1 MTSCATA
8 ADLRQPASS
17 STREA
22 LADGVRSGLL
32 HRPRFL
38 SPWMLYDAYGS
49 RLFERITQLP
59 EYYPTRTERT
69 ILADSAGAIIA
80 ATRAGKPQFLR
91 LLELGAGTASK
102 TALLLDA
109 IVGLQ
114 GEALYIPVDVSPDA
128 LDIARKTIEAAL
140 PEVRVVP
147 LVTNYV
153 THPAQLERF
162 VGTTLAICI
171 GSSIGNFSPEAARTI
186 LRHLRDQLRTGDA
199 LLLGTDLV
207 KDESPLL
214 AAYDDSDGVTAAFNL
229 NLLHRLNRELDA
241 DFDPASFR
249 HRVRWNRAE
258 SRIEMHL
265 ESMRDQRVRI
275 PAADLDLHFAASE
288 TIHTEN
294 SYKFTPETIRML
306 LSEAGF
312 EEEHTWTDPLCWYA
326 VTLARVAL
334 T

>member
-1 MTSCATA
+1 M
-8 ADLRQPASS
+8 
-17 STREA
+17 REA

-38 SPWMLYDAYGS
+38 YPWMLYDAYGS

-102 TALLLDA
+102 TGLLLDA

-114 GEALYIPVDVSPDA
+114 GEVLYIPVDVSPDA
-128 LDIARKTIEAAL
+128 LDIARDTIEAAL

-147 LVTNYV
+147 IVTNYV
-153 THPAQLERF
+153 THPAQLDRF
-162 VGTTLAICI
+162 DGTTLAICI
-171 GSSIGNFSPEAARTI
+171 GSSIGNFSPEEARTI
-186 LRHLRDQLRTGDA
+186 LRHLRDQLQAGDA

-207 KDESPLL
+207 KGESPLL
-214 AAYDDSDGVTAAFNL
+214 AAYDDGDGVTAAFNL

-241 DFDPASFR
+241 DFHPASFR

-306 LSEAGF
+306 FSEAGF
-312 EEEHTWTDPLCWYA
+312 EVEHLYGDRKS
-326 VTLARVAL
+326 VV
-334 T
+334 